1 MQSSSV
7 ADDYALWHDSLE
19 IYCMFTFAAFCSL
32 SPDSPTQMLS
42 TSFATRISRILFWDF
57 FSLCTQQWRHKLCSA
72 ADTGTKQC
80 TAHQAASV
88 TTDRHS
94 TCYKV
99 ISRERKA
106 PTTARP

>member
-1 MQSSSV
+1 MPWQAVLCQKVQMQSSSV

-57 FSLCTQQWRHKLCSA
+57 FSLCTQQWRHQLCSA
-72 ADTGTKQC
+72 AVLC
-80 TAHQAASV
+80 
-88 TTDRHS
+88 
-94 TCYKV
+94 
-99 ISRERKA
+99 SRYRNKA
-106 PTTARP
+106 GALPIRRPR

>member
-1 MQSSSV
+1 MALRVIVSALASYLCQKVQMQSSSV

-57 FSLCTQQWRHKLCSA
+57 FSLCTQQWRHQLCSA
-72 ADTGTKQC
+72 ADTGTKQVHC
-80 TAHQAASV
+80 PSGGLGNH
-88 TTDRHS
+88 R
-94 TCYKV
+94 
-99 ISRERKA
+99 
-106 PTTARP
+106 